1 LTRKHLATLFYSAG
15 GVIALVVILIA
26 VNFLLGTLNARVDL
40 TQGSVY
46 TLSQGTKAIVS
57 KLEAPVKI
65 RLYYSQGSSVVPVGL
80 KTFAKRVEDLLSEF
94 ERAGNGKV
102 IIEKLNPEPDSD
114 AEDSAVLD
122 GIEGQLT
129 NTQEKFYLG
138 LAVSFL
144 DQQPDMQNPL
154 GGNAAGQS
162 TFYHLLK
169 HWGYGMEM
177 GKVAADLTYASGAG
191 PRILPTLLSLSGDAL
206 NKEDVVASQ
215 VGTLLLPFASVF

>member
-1 LTRKHLATLFYSAG
+1 MNRKHLATLFYSAG

-144 DQQPDMQNPL
+144 DQKAAIAGARTGSRAASRIRHHAGDHARGVAYQA
-154 GGNAAGQS
+154 GRRHHERAAGAGTS
-162 TFYHLLK
+162 AEPDDK
-169 HWGYGMEM
+169 A
-177 GKVAADLTYASGAG
+177 AADRAVGA
-191 PRILPTLLSLSGDAL
+191 R
-206 NKEDVVASQ
+206 K
-215 VGTLLLPFASVF
+215 